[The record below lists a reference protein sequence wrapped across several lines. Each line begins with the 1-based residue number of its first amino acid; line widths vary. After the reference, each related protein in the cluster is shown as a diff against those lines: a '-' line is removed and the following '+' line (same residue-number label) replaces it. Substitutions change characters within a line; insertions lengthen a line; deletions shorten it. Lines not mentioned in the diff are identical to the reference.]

1 MGRFSPTPER
11 GTIGKGDTMIEC
23 YHYSAYGDYGRDL
36 PRDLDGYVHLT
47 AAGWLAA
54 PMDTAGEPMTE
65 EQAAELAEQAAA
77 ATREAE
83 AGIAAWRKR

>member
-1 MGRFSPTPER
+1 MTDS
-11 GTIGKGDTMIEC
+11 
-23 YHYSAYGDYGRDL
+23 YHYTVYGAFGAAL

-54 PMDTAGEPMTE
+54 PMATAGEPLTD
-65 EQAAELAEQAAA
+65 EQAELLAERARS

-83 AGIAAWRKR
+83 ACIASWRA

>member
-1 MGRFSPTPER
+1 M
-11 GTIGKGDTMIEC
+11 EC
-23 YHYSAYGDYGRDL
+23 YHYTLYGQFGGSL

-54 PMDTAGEPMTE
+54 PMDTGGEPMTA
-65 EQAAELAEQAAA
+65 EQAAELAEQAQA

-83 AGIAAWRKR
+83 AAVAEWRS

>member
-1 MGRFSPTPER
+1 M
-11 GTIGKGDTMIEC
+11 EC
-23 YHYSAYGDYGRDL
+23 YHYTVYGDCGRDL

-65 EQAAELAEQAAA
+65 EQAAGLAAQAIA

-83 AGIAAWRKR
+83 AGIAAWRQA